1 MNGFVTEDRFQ
12 TIYDLPIQLPQME
25 LRRGRFIVFGAIT
38 VTLGQVIRV
47 RCFNLHLIN
56 IITPEST
63 PNIFSTPLGLVSAG
77 IFTSPMLCSSGV
89 LMRTSSPGVVGFNN
103 FQYRDFAVPGTYY
116 FGVSNNT
123 SNIDLTVAVTG
134 VAKIING

>member
-1 MNGFVTEDRFQ
+1 MKGFVTNERFQ
-12 TIYDLPIQLPQME
+12 TIYDLPIQLPQTE
-25 LRRGRFIVFGAIT
+25 LRRGRYIVSGAISI
-38 VTLGQVIRV
+38 VLGQILRV

-56 IITPEST
+56 IITPENT
-63 PNIFSTPLGLVSAG
+63 PNIFSTSLGLVSAG
-77 IFTSPMLCSSGV
+77 VFTSPMLCSAGV
-89 LMRTSSPGVVGFNN
+89 LMKCSSPGVVGFNN

-123 SNIDLTVAVTG
+123 RNVDVTVAMTG

>member
-1 MNGFVTEDRFQ
+1 MNGFVTNERFQ
-12 TIYDLPIQLPQME
+12 TIYDLPIQLPQTE
-25 LRRGRFIVFGAIT
+25 LRRGRYMFFGA
-38 VTLGQVIRV
+38 VSLVLGQVLRL

-77 IFTSPMLCSSGV
+77 VFMSPMLCSSGALV
-89 LMRTSSPGVVGFNN
+89 KCSSPGVIGLNN
-103 FQYRDFAVPGTYY
+103 FQYQDFAVPGTYY

-123 SNIDLTVAVTG
+123 RNVDITVAVTG
-134 VAKIING
+134 VAKIFNG